1 MGTRSLTHVFETYF
15 DSEKDE
21 KVSKKLLTMYRQYDG
36 YPSGMGMDLVNFL
49 KDGIVVN
56 GISVNETRKVFNG
69 AGCLSAQLVAHF
81 KTGSGGIYIQSINDV
96 DCWQDYEYNIIV
108 DFDSK
113 EIIFECIRTGFE
125 ENNEILFSGN
135 IHDFEKQFEEIV
147 S

>member
-1 MGTRSLTHVFETYF
+1 
-15 DSEKDE
+15 
-21 KVSKKLLTMYRQYDG
+21 
-36 YPSGMGMDLVNFL
+36 
-49 KDGIVVN
+49 
-56 GISVNETRKVFNG
+56 
-69 AGCLSAQLVAHF
+69 LSAQLVAHF